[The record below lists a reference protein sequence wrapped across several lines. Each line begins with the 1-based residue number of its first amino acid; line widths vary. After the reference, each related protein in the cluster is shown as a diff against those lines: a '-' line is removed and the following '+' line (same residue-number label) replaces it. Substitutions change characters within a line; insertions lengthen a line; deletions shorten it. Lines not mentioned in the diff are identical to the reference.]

1 MNKTAQ
7 NMIDDLQV
15 LAHQAKITGSNI
27 LFPEHQIQDIR
38 NVIIDLMQPK
48 PLPFDEIM
56 ANFNRGYKEGARDIL
71 NRQLKTLTD
80 EELGQIWKNMPPD
93 NDSVLAFARA
103 ILRKAQE
110 K

>member
-27 LFPEHQIQDIR
+27 LFPEHQIQNIR

-56 ANFNRGYKEGARDIL
+56 ENFNRGYKEGARDIL
-71 NRQLKTLTD
+71 NKLDNLTD
-80 EELGQIWKNMPPD
+80 EEIKERFFEFCQSSGTWRDFK
-93 NDSVLAFARA
+93 RA